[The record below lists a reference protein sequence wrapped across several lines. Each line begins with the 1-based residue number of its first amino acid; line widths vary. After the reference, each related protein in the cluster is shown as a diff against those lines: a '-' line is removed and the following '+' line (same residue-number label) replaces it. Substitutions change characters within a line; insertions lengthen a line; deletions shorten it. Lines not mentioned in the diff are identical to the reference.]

1 MRNVN
6 VYPYRMASRS
16 GRALAQELDVKRV
29 REASPTF
36 RPTGRH
42 VINWGNPRLPAWNV
56 IEGNWLNSPDAVAQ
70 CSNKLLF
77 FQMLHEHGRH
87 NDIPE
92 FTSDVQLAAEWGQ
105 AVIARTHLNG
115 SGGLGAHYVENA
127 ADLLAQLDNPLRNAP
142 LFVKYFKKKA
152 EYRVHFGPLGVF
164 HVQHKRK
171 RLEEQDAD
179 FRIRN
184 HDNGWVF
191 TINDVNPPAAVMDV
205 CNRVIPILPLDF
217 GALDVVYN
225 EHYDRALV
233 LEVNTAC
240 GLEGTTLTKYADMFR
255 EVLR

>member
-1 MRNVN
+1 MRNVT

-16 GRALAQELDVKRV
+16 GRALSQELGVKRV
-29 REASPTF
+29 RENSRTF
-36 RPTGRH
+36 NPYNRRI
-42 VINWGNPRLPAWNV
+42 INWGNPRLPVWHH
-56 IEGNWLNSPDAVAQ
+56 GRYDWLNDPANVSQ

-77 FQMLHEHGRH
+77 FRLLQQAGLE
-87 NDIPE
+87 NCIPE
-92 FTSDVQLAAEWGQ
+92 FTSDVDTAQEWGCP
-105 AVIARTHLNG
+105 VIARTHLNG
-115 SGGLGAHYVENA
+115 SGGLGAYYCEQAV
-127 ADLLAQLDNPLRNAP
+127 DGPRNAQMY
-142 LFVKYFKKKA
+142 VKYFKKKS
-152 EYRVHFGPLGVF
+152 EYRLHFGPLGIF

-179 FRIRN
+179 FKIRN

-205 CNRVIPILPLDF
+205 CNRVIPVLPLDF

-240 GLEGTTLTKYADMFR
+240 GLEGTTLTKYADMFQ
-255 EVLR
+255 EVLQ